1 MTSELKA
8 WNISKV
14 GDPPILENAD
24 AIIVDAPMERLA
36 EDVGSMLPLLNKN
49 GVLFTTEPE
58 PPVGDREEDDSEVVG
73 FNKWMDLIKDSNET
87 HHIAFAPL
95 FGGTIVAWLSKS

>member
-1 MTSELKA
+1 MEY
-8 WNISKV
+8 
-14 GDPPILENAD
+14 LESRRPANFRKCD
-24 AIIVDAPMERLA
+24 IIIVDAPMERLA

-49 GVLFTTEPE
+49 GVLFTVEPE

-73 FNKWMDLIKDSNET
+73 FNKWMDLIKDTNET